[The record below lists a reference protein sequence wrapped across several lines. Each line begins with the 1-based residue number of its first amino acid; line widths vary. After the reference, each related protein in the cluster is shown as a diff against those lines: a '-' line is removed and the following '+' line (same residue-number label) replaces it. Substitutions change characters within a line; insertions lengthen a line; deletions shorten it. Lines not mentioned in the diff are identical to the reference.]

1 MNGNSDNRSSSAQ
14 ELPLSES
21 SAPNPIGTAAFGCFL
36 VLFGTAVVYFARD
49 IRGMSLGSHDPG
61 PRAVP
66 VATGILLIL
75 GGLVQFA
82 TAVIK
87 EGLLQPRAGRTTPQE
102 LLQTAPKGTIAGPIV
117 TILLLISYVIALNY
131 LGFMVGTSLFLL
143 LTLTWFGSRPW
154 PTLVATVVIV
164 LFVSLLFEKLFLV
177 SLPSGTLF

>member
-1 MNGNSDNRSSSAQ
+1 MTENSANISSSSQ
-14 ELPLSES
+14 ELPLSEPS
-21 SAPNPIGTAAFGCFL
+21 DSHPVGTAAFGLCL
-36 VLFGTAVVYFARD
+36 ILFGTAVVYFARD

-75 GGLVQFA
+75 GGLAQFA

-87 EGLLQPRAGRTTPQE
+87 EGLLRTRLERTTRQQF
-102 LLQTAPKGTIAGPIV
+102 LQAAPKGAIAGPIV
-117 TILLLISYVIALNY
+117 TILLLIIYVIALNY
-131 LGFMVGTSLFLL
+131 VGFVVGTSLFLL

-154 PTLVATVVIV
+154 PALVATVVIV